1 MIASDENRQ
10 CVRRAG
16 GFSLMEVLVAVFV
29 LALGVIG
36 AAGMQLAAVRTT
48 QQSRFQSNAIQIA
61 SEMAD
66 KMRANA
72 SQMKLADGDNPFLS
86 VSYASASDTA
96 PGAPDKQCYAVEC
109 ADSELAAFDIYDLQ
123 KRVKSLLPSGRV
135 VICRDSAPWD
145 VDTGAFNWTCDADD
159 KGPVVIKL
167 GWQEKAP
174 DGTLVNPGQQ
184 MRPGVVLTV
193 LPYVQ

>member
-1 MIASDENRQ
+1 MIFSHEIRK
-10 CVRRAG
+10 RMHHAG

-36 AAGMQLAAVRTT
+36 VAGMQLAAVRTT

-72 SQMKLADGDNPFLS
+72 GQMKLADGDNPFLS
-86 VSYASASDTA
+86 VSYASTGDTA
-96 PGAPDKQCYAVEC
+96 PGAPDKQCYAAKC
-109 ADSELAAFDIYDLQ
+109 SASELASFDIYDLQ
-123 KRVKSLLPSGRV
+123 KRVKALLPSGRV
-135 VICRDSAPWD
+135 AVCRDSAPWD
-145 VDTGAFNWTCDADD
+145 ADAGAFKWNCDAND

-167 GWQEKAP
+167 GWQEKTP
-174 DGTLVNPGQQ
+174 DGALVNPDQQ